1 VALTRPELNPL
12 DISTHQH
19 PQTSLERELAQDN
32 LPAAMYLQPITAA
45 NSVSQNTTEPV
56 HKHLNSL
63 YSLLQSMITKM
74 ISSDMK
80 GVRSIQP
87 AIGVIFNTLYDS
99 TPCANNPGLQLL
111 VL

>member
-1 VALTRPELNPL
+1 MALTRSELNPL

-32 LPAAMYLQPITAA
+32 LPAAMYLRPITAA
-45 NSVSQNTTEPV
+45 TSVSQNTTEPV

-80 GVRSIQP
+80 GVRSIE
-87 AIGVIFNTLYDS
+87 ATKS
-99 TPCANNPGLQLL
+99 MEM
-111 VL
+111 

>member
-1 VALTRPELNPL
+1 VLHYVETLCVVWPILHATMSSSADTAPR
-12 DISTHQH
+12 
-19 PQTSLERELAQDN
+19 SLSK
-32 LPAAMYLQPITAA
+32 PAAMYLQPITAA

-63 YSLLQSMITKM
+63 YSLLQYMITKM

-87 AIGVIFNTLYDS
+87 AIGVLFNTLYDS
-99 TPCANNPGLQLL
+99 TPCANNPGLQSL
-111 VL
+111 VS